1 MPASRP
7 WLSAAALALLACA
20 SQAAAQASIV
30 PTDPVQF
37 ERISLRQTVDSC
49 AFNEDNV
56 QVSYER
62 ERGVIKVVQTPLQC
76 LLPGPPEVVDIQLG
90 AFPRGDYRVEIHL
103 AHDQPAIERLDFSV
117 QGLVQPAVFPPP
129 PAPLANYSGIWW
141 TPAESGWGLSLH
153 QSRVHALFGALYV
166 FGVDGRSRWY
176 TLGSG
181 QWRSST
187 LWQGEVFESVGPFWA
202 GASWNP
208 ASVQHTSVGTVEFD
222 FSMLPGQ
229 VDSARI
235 SYRIG
240 TTTVTKR
247 IARIRY

>member
-1 MPASRP
+1 MPASRSC
-7 WLSAAALALLACA
+7 LGLVALTLLACA

-30 PTDPVQF
+30 PADPLQF

-56 QVSYER
+56 QVSYEA
-62 ERGVIKVVQTPLQC
+62 GVIKVVQPPLQC

-90 AFPRGDYRVEIHL
+90 AFPRGEYRLQIHL
-103 AHDQPAIERLDFSV
+103 AHDQPAIERIDFSV
-117 QGLVQPAVFPPP
+117 QGLVQPAIFPPP
-129 PAPLANYSGIWW
+129 PAPLANYGGIWW

-153 QSRVHALFGALYV
+153 QSAQHSLFGALYV
-166 FGVDGRSRWY
+166 FGLDGQSRWY

-187 LWQGEVFESVGPFWA
+187 LWQGQVFETVGPFW
-202 GASWNP
+202 GAATWNP
-208 ASVQHTSVGTVEFD
+208 ASVAHSAVGTVEFD

-229 VDSARI
+229 VDSARLT
-235 SYRIG
+235 YRIG
-240 TTTVTKR
+240 NTTVSKR
-247 IARIRY
+247 ITRIRY